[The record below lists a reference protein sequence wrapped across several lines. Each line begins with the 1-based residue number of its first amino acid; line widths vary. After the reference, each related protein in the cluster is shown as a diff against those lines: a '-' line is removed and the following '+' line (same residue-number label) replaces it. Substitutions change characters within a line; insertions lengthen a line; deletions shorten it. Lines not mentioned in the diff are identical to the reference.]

1 MWHYHT
7 SLYRAEPWC
16 CGGGSL
22 CVPPACCQ
30 VTTPRCQARSG
41 PVLAGGE
48 AEEANVFL
56 DLHFYDHSL
65 DPLLICNDGSP
76 GGFYYR

>member
-1 MWHYHT
+1 MALSHFT
-7 SLYRAEPWC
+7 LQSRAMVLRWWVAVC
-16 CGGGSL
+16 AACLLSGDNTQ
-22 CVPPACCQ
+22 VPSWVWTC
-30 VTTPRCQARSG
+30 T
-41 PVLAGGE
+41 AGGE
-48 AEEANVFL
+48 AEAANVSL